1 MLAFV
6 SFSKNNT
13 YFLKHMNLKGK
24 NAYEVFFFKLSLDF
38 PFHFKLLV

>member
-13 YFLKHMNLKGK
+13 YFLKHEFKRK
-24 NAYEVFFFKLSLDF
+24 NAYEVFFKMSLEF
-38 PFHFKLLV
+38 LFHFKLLV